1 VTASAATF
9 ELITSERDLDD
20 PDGQELSAIA
30 RDPDALEAFYRRHID
45 AVGRFVARRV
55 DNPHTAADLTADVF
69 LGALGSAAS
78 YRGGPGGERAWL
90 YGVARNVVAEERR
103 RSAREW
109 QASRRIAGHR
119 LLEPDDVAR
128 LVEQLDAQARARR
141 TYQAV
146 AKLPE
151 RDRAVVELVS
161 VDGLTIAEAA
171 EVLGLRPVSIRVRL
185 HRARRRLKDLLD
197 AERPDD
203 RPTIFT
209 KATT

>member
-1 VTASAATF
+1 VTLEPT
-9 ELITSERDLDD
+9 TSEPVLDD
-20 PDGQELSAIA
+20 PDGQELSAIS
-30 RDPDALEAFYRRHID
+30 RDPVALEAFYRRHID

-55 DNPHTAADLTADVF
+55 DDPHTAADLTADVF
-69 LGALGSAAS
+69 LGAIDSAAS
-78 YRGGPGGERAWL
+78 YRGGPGGARAWL

-128 LVEQLDAQARARR
+128 LVEQLDAQARARH

-146 AKLPE
+146 TKLPE

-171 EVLGLRPVSIRVRL
+171 EVLGLRPVSVRVRL
-185 HRARRRLKDLLD
+185 HRARRRLRDLLD
-197 AERPDD
+197 ADRPGD
-203 RPTIFT
+203 RPTIFAE
-209 KATT
+209 ATT